1 MTYIYNSI
9 DVMEKIG
16 EGTYGCVHRE
26 PIKCKDHLKIDY
38 KGKISKLMEA
48 KYAEEEMR
56 EYALIDRA
64 DPKYKFHMETPVKC
78 KPETSEPAL
87 VAIDKCDDFNRMD
100 VDRYN
105 LLIMPDGGVSLN
117 EYVKR
122 NVNKNEIGRFWI
134 EAQRIFY
141 GVKVM
146 GDEKIIHQDFKP
158 HNIVYNIKTKRM
170 NFIDFGFLNEILTVL
185 EKCRKSQYRDGQ
197 AHWSFP
203 YEFRFIN
210 QADYL
215 HALSHHPVLEGDKQF
230 TYFVEYVTK
239 PGRQREEF
247 IAQYRRGIND
257 MFRHDLKPDKYEA
270 FLKQSIDTTDLYSV
284 GMSFLYMLNAFES
297 KMENNLVA
305 NLRELFGHMITP
317 RVSLRISVN
326 DALNRYESIMVSS
339 GLLAKHKLKFTNH
352 ELAKI

>member
-1 MTYIYNSI
+1 
-9 DVMEKIG
+9 MEKIG

-26 PIKCKDHLKIDY
+26 PIKCTKKETIQLNIDY
-38 KGKISKLMEA
+38 KDKISKLMES
-48 KYAEEEMR
+48 KYADDELR

-78 KPETSEPAL
+78 KPETSEAAL

-100 VDRYN
+100 VDRYS

-117 EYVKR
+117 EYVKK
-122 NVNKNEIGRFWI
+122 NVSKKEIERFWI

-158 HNIVYNIKTKRM
+158 HNLVYNIKTKRM
-170 NFIDFGFLNEILTVL
+170 NFIDFGFLNEIRIVL
-185 EKCRKSQYRDGQ
+185 EKCRNSKYSDGQ

-210 QADYL
+210 HADYVN
-215 HALSHHPVLEGDKQF
+215 ALTHNPVLEGDKQF

-247 IAQYRRGIND
+247 ISQYRRIIGD

-270 FLKQSIDTTDLYSV
+270 FLKQSIETTDLYSV
-284 GMSFLYMLNAFES
+284 GMSFLFVLNVFES

-317 RVSLRISVN
+317 RVSLRISVD
-326 DALNRYESIMVSS
+326 DALTRYESIMVSS
-339 GLLAKHKLKFTNH
+339 GLLVKHKLKFANH

>member
-1 MTYIYNSI
+1 MH
-9 DVMEKIG
+9 KIG

-26 PIKCKDHLKIDY
+26 PIKCTKKETIQLKIDY
-38 KGKISKLMEA
+38 KDKISKLMEA
-48 KYAEEEMR
+48 KYADDEMR

-64 DPKYKFHMETPVKC
+64 DPKHKFHMEKPVKC
-78 KPETSEPAL
+78 KPETSEAAL
-87 VAIDKCDDFNRMD
+87 AAIDKCDDFNRMD

-146 GDEKIIHQDFKP
+146 GGEQIIHQDFKP

-170 NFIDFGFLNEILTVL
+170 NFIDFGFLNEILIVL
-185 EKCRKSQYRDGQ
+185 EKCRQSKYSDGQ

-210 QADYL
+210 HADYQ

-247 IAQYRRGIND
+247 IAQYRRGISD
-257 MFRHDLKPDKYEA
+257 MFRHDLKPDNYET
-270 FLKQSIDTTDLYSV
+270 FLKRSISTTDLYSV

-297 KMENNLVA
+297 KMENNLVV

-317 RVSLRISVN
+317 RVSLRISVD
-326 DALNRYESIMVSS
+326 DALNRYESIMSSS
-339 GLLAKHKLKFTNH
+339 GLLEKHKLKFTNH
-352 ELAKI
+352 ELAKL